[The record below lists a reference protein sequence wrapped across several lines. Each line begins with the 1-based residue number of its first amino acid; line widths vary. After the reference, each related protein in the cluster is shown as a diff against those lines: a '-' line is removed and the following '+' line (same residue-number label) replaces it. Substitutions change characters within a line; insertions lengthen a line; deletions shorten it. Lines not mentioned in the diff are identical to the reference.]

1 MCVCVCVCV
10 LEGACC
16 GVEIGEGLFRAG
28 QREQVAG
35 PITTLATLG
44 QAVVLAWWAP

>member
-1 MCVCVCVCV
+1 MA
-10 LEGACC
+10 LG
-16 GVEIGEGLFRAG
+16 GNRGNGTGPVEIGEGLFRAG
-28 QREQVAG
+28 HRQQVAG

>member
-1 MCVCVCVCV
+1 MA
-10 LEGACC
+10 LGAN
-16 GVEIGEGLFRAG
+16 GGNGTGLVETGEGLFRAG